1 MLLSDCSSLLP
12 HSGEQLWPGPLRLD
26 GWLVV
31 SRGEEGRV
39 ALVSRGEE
47 GRAAPVL
54 QSGSANL
61 TDAERRVKHQW
72 SVCEKTPSEQITI
85 KYISAAFYRTKTI
98 QWLHCFA
105 VGCTFWKVLG
115 IYTETS
121 PFTRNTPK
129 RGNIYTSMDA
139 LTIWPGKINGPC
151 LLPEHNCTTR
161 ITC

>member
-47 GRAAPVL
+47 GRAALVSRGEEGRAAPVL

-61 TDAERRVKHQW
+61 TDAERRVKHQ
-72 SVCEKTPSEQITI
+72 
-85 KYISAAFYRTKTI
+85 
-98 QWLHCFA
+98 
-105 VGCTFWKVLG
+105 
-115 IYTETS
+115 
-121 PFTRNTPK
+121 
-129 RGNIYTSMDA
+129 
-139 LTIWPGKINGPC
+139 
-151 LLPEHNCTTR
+151 
-161 ITC
+161 